1 MFQQW
6 PRATR
11 AGGLGILVRR
21 WVLRSRG
28 AMLILALMLLTLLWF
43 SLLIFSSSTLQA
55 LKTSANYLGSE
66 RASSTAEAGI
76 LYGIEMLK
84 ADPTW
89 RPKGAT
95 TKMKYTDEKFR
106 LDVYDAASAPEA
118 VPSDA
123 LYLRCIGQSRTGQK
137 RTAVAVVKLGKAK
150 SGLFD
155 YAFVGKDIDLNG
167 GVRVDAYNSLTG
179 RAVSGGADVATTS
192 KEEGAMKLN
201 SGVVVDGVAW
211 APPNANVTSTTNSA
225 GRTWGT
231 DNVIWK
237 NWSAI
242 TAGEKNLS
250 NALDLPVVQVPAK
263 SKGDDDVKV
272 TWKGAD
278 LKPGSFAD
286 LKMSGGGVAK
296 LAAGSYYFDSV
307 EIAGGATL
315 SVPDTEPVVIY
326 IRGELKISNGT
337 TSNSSRLPRNLIF
350 VVDPDADVS
359 ITGGSQVYGL
369 IYAPKS
375 EVKVTGGS
383 RIFGAIISEE
393 LQLSGGPT
401 LSYDVT
407 LRDNPPKIA
416 GLSGTGGGSGS
427 GGTLSVLSRRRY

>member
-1 MFQQW
+1 MF
-6 PRATR
+6 PRWRPATKRTVIGVFNRRLATR
-11 AGGLGILVRR
+11 P
-21 WVLRSRG
+21 RG
-28 AMLILALMLLTLLWF
+28 AMLVLTLMLLTLLWF

-84 ADPTW
+84 ADPAW

-118 VPSDA
+118 IPSDA
-123 LYLRCIGQSRTGQK
+123 LYLRSVGQSRTGQK
-137 RTAVAVVKLGKAK
+137 RTAVAVVKIGTAQ
-150 SGLFD
+150 GGVFD

-179 RAVSGGADVATTS
+179 RSVAGGADVATTS

-211 APPNANVTSTTNSA
+211 APPNANVTSTTSSP

-242 TAGEKNLS
+242 TVGEKNLS
-250 NALDLPVVQVPAK
+250 KALDLPAVQVPAK

-272 TWKGAD
+272 NWKGAE
-278 LKPGSFAD
+278 LSPGSYAD

-307 EIAGGATL
+307 DIAGGATL

-337 TSNSSRLPRNLIF
+337 TSNNSRLPRNLIF
-350 VVDPDADVS
+350 VLDPDADVS

-401 LSYDVT
+401 LSYDVN

-416 GLSGTGGGSGS
+416 GLSGSSSGSSGGGGVSIVS
-427 GGTLSVLSRRRY
+427 QRRY